1 MTFTKLRPLP
11 RLASQLSAIGRS
23 FLQVH
28 NDARSHIVRPDWH
41 SVTDGKLNKGLSFTI
56 EERQRLGV
64 HGLWPC
70 SYRDLEEQLN
80 AVWVNFQARR
90 GNISKFTYIN
100 SLSHR
105 HQRLYYRFL
114 RDYTEIVLPIIYT
127 PTVGEI
133 VASFGL
139 HFKYPDGLYI
149 TIFDRGHIR
158 DVLENWKEKHVRAV
172 CVTDGGRVLGLG
184 DMGANGMGISIGKI
198 ALYTAL
204 AGVAPQ
210 QLLPVCLDVG
220 TDNEELLAD
229 PLYVGARIKRVRGEE
244 YEDFMQ
250 EFMEATVECFG
261 GDTFIHHEDFATPNA
276 IKFLEKYQYSFCCFN
291 DDVQGTG
298 ATGLAGMLNV
308 ERVTKRKLEDMIF
321 LFVGAGSAALGI
333 ANMLLTALQGRGLSL
348 EAAAS
353 KIYLFDQNGLVTCG
367 SEKIEEQ
374 ARQFAKPM
382 DPIKDL
388 VAAVEQLKPSI
399 LLGATGVGGL
409 FTEQVLRSLAKHQ
422 ERPAVFALSNPT
434 NKTECT
440 AEQAYTF
447 TEGRVLYCSGSPF
460 PPVVF
465 NGKRFTPA
473 QANNCLVFPGIALGA
488 ICARARFLPDDIYAE
503 VAATLAKSTS
513 EERLAAGSLYPAI
526 REAHNLALD
535 VGVAVAKYLFENGL
549 SNIYP
554 VPKDVCAFI
563 QKTQYR
569 LEYQSALPPTWPY
582 PDFPACRGK
591 DCKAKNIL

>member
-1 MTFTKLRPLP
+1 MTFSKLRPLP
-11 RLASQLSAIGRS
+11 RLVSHLRPLGRM
-23 FLQVH
+23 LQVH
-28 NDARSHIVRPDWH
+28 NDASSHVVRPDWH
-41 SVTDGKLNKGLSFTI
+41 TITDGRWNKGLSFTI

-70 SYRDLEEQLN
+70 STRNMEEQLY
-80 AVWVNFQARR
+80 AVGINFQARKD
-90 GNISKFTYIN
+90 NISKFTYIN
-100 SLSHR
+100 SLSQR
-105 HQRLYYRFL
+105 HQRLFYRFL
-114 RDYTEIVLPIIYT
+114 RDYTEAVLPVIYT

-133 VASFGL
+133 ITSFGL

-158 DVLENWKEKHVRAV
+158 DVLTNWKAKHVRAM

-204 AGVAPQ
+204 AGVPPD

-220 TDNEELLAD
+220 TDNEELLGD
-229 PLYVGARIKRVRGEE
+229 PLYVGARIKRVRGAE
-244 YEDFMQ
+244 YEDFVN
-250 EFMEATVECFG
+250 EFMEAAVDTFG
-261 GDTFIHHEDFATPNA
+261 TDTFIHHEDFATPDA
-276 IKFLEKYQYSFCCFN
+276 IKFLKKYQYSYCCFN

-308 ERVTKRKLEDMIF
+308 ERVTKRKLQDMVF
-321 LFVGAGSAALGI
+321 LFAGAGSAALGI
-333 ANMLLTALQGRGLSL
+333 ANMLLTALKSRGLTS
-348 EAAAS
+348 EEAAS
-353 KIYLFDQNGLVTCG
+353 KIYLFDQNGLVTCA
-367 SEKIEEQ
+367 SEKIEAQ
-374 ARQFAKPM
+374 ARKFAKPM

-388 VAAVEQLKPSI
+388 AAAVDHLKPSI
-399 LLGATGVGGL
+399 LLGATGVGAL
-409 FTEQVLRSLAKHQ
+409 FSEQVLRSLAKHQ

-434 NKTECT
+434 NRTECT
-440 AEQAYTF
+440 AEQAYNF
-447 TEGRVLYCSGSPF
+447 TEGRVLFCSGSPF

-488 ICARARFLPDDIYAE
+488 ICARARFLPDDVYSE
-503 VAATLAKSTS
+503 VAVTLAKSTS

-526 REAHNLALD
+526 KEAHSLALD
-535 VGVAVAKYLFENGL
+535 VGVTVCQYLFENGL

-554 VPKDVCAFI
+554 VPKDVCEFV

-569 LEYQSALPPTWPY
+569 LVYESALPPTWPY
-582 PDFPACRGK
+582 PDFPACQGK
-591 DCKAKNIL
+591 DCKAKPLL

>member
-1 MTFTKLRPLP
+1 MKFSKLRPLP
-11 RLASQLSAIGRS
+11 RLVSLLSPLGRMLQL
-23 FLQVH
+23 H
-28 NDARSHIVRPDWH
+28 NDASSHIVRPDWH
-41 SVTDGKLNKGLSFTI
+41 AVTDGRWNKGLSFTI

-70 SYRDLEEQLN
+70 SHRDLEEQLK
-80 AVWVNFQARR
+80 AVGINFHARK

-127 PTVGEI
+127 PTVGEV

-139 HFKYPDGLYI
+139 HFRYPEGLYI
-149 TIFDRGHIR
+149 TIFDRGHIK
-158 DVLENWKEKHVRAV
+158 DVLENWKEKYVRAI

-204 AGVAPQ
+204 AGVPPH

-220 TDNEELLAD
+220 TDNEELLGD
-229 PLYVGARIKRVRGEE
+229 PLYVGARIKRVRGAE
-244 YEDFMQ
+244 YEDFVQ
-250 EFMEATVECFG
+250 EFMEAVVDSYGT
-261 GDTFIHHEDFATPNA
+261 DIFIHHEDFATPNA
-276 IKFLEKYQYSFCCFN
+276 IKFLKKYQFSYCCFN

-321 LFVGAGSAALGI
+321 LFAGAGSAALGI
-333 ANMLLTALQGRGLSL
+333 ANMLLTALQARGLSPE
-348 EAAAS
+348 EAAN
-353 KIYLFDQNGLVTCG
+353 KIYLFDHNGLVTCA
-367 SEKIEEQ
+367 SEKIEQQ
-374 ARQFAKPM
+374 ARKYAKPM

-388 VAAVEQLKPSI
+388 ADVVDHLKPSI

-409 FTEQVLRSLAKHQ
+409 FTEQVLRAMAKHQ

-434 NKTECT
+434 NRSECT

-447 TEGRVLYCSGSPF
+447 TEGRVLFCSGSPF
-460 PPVVF
+460 PPVVM
-465 NGKRFTPA
+465 NGKRFIPA
-473 QANNCLVFPGIALGA
+473 QANNCLVYPGIALGA
-488 ICARARFLPDDIYAE
+488 ICARGRFLPDEIYSE
-503 VAATLAKSTS
+503 VAATLANRTS

-526 REAHNLALD
+526 REANTLALD
-535 VGVAVAKYLFENGL
+535 VGVAVAQYLFEHDL
-549 SNIYP
+549 ANIYP
-554 VPKDVCAFI
+554 VPKDVCQFI
-563 QKTQYR
+563 RKTQYK
-569 LEYQSALPPTWPY
+569 LEYESALPPTWSY
-582 PDFPACRGK
+582 PHFPACLGN
-591 DCKAKNIL
+591 DCKAKTIL